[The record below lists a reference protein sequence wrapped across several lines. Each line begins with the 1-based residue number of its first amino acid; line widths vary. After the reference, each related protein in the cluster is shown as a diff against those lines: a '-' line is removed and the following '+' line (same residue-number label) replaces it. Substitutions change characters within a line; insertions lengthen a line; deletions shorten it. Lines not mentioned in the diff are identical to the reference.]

1 MCSLCLNFFSP
12 TCLKPNLEKK
22 IIFTQQFSFVRI
34 QFYLSRASGKWVST
48 RNGSV
53 PLLISFI
60 FNFKFMLCICI
71 IAIDLVFVEFR
82 FYPFRLDICKILW
95 KYFSSWLS
103 IFVVWL
109 KMTSSLICKFV
120 DFVFVPKIQF
130 ADFIFLT

>member
-22 IIFTQQFSFVRI
+22 KLYLLNQILSQFSFVRI
-34 QFYLSRASGKWVST
+34 QFYLSRASGKRVST

-109 KMTSSLICKFV
+109 KMTSSWICKFV
-120 DFVFVPKIQF
+120 KPLVIVS
-130 ADFIFLT
+130 